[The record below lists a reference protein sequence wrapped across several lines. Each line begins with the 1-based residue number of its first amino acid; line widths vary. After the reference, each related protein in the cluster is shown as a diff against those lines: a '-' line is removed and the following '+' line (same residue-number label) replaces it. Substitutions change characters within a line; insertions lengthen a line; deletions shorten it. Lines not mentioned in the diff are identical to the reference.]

1 MTPNAAITAQSTNA
15 ATTANLLYEETFE
28 GSSYFPLSGSTLN
41 KTHNI
46 ENCETDWTLSS
57 VSSPVFQ
64 GSKAAR
70 FEIRQGQPLVGSGE
84 KIRSEVTIIKGTEDS
99 RFTKDI
105 WYSFAVYFPSVGF
118 EADSERD
125 CLNQWYEDGS
135 DETTIRAQDDK
146 VFLEVTPKEGSS
158 SLLKYDLFSSNPGST
173 SHSSF
178 NNIPKNQWNEF
189 TFHFIHSEGSD
200 GLIEVFR
207 NGVKIH
213 HITGRNMHLEYPKW
227 KVGLYKSSFLDGS
240 SKHQSRVVYFDNIRV
255 GKTAATLVDMISGEA
270 TGSNTGSTTETE
282 VGTTTDTEV
291 GTTTETETGTTTETE
306 TGTTTETETGTT
318 TETETEVGTTTETG
332 TGTTTETET
341 GTSTG
346 STTTGAQVVSFTLID
361 ASKDREIMTITNGAV
376 IDLKKLDVDKI
387 NIRANT
393 NGSAVVEFKL
403 SGEESD
409 YRVDDVAPYALAGD
423 DRNGNYYS
431 WSPDE
436 GDYTLQAT
444 PRAGT
449 KKDMGAPTGPTY
461 KINFKIVD

>member
-1 MTPNAAITAQSTNA
+1 MSPNAAITAQSTNA

-41 KTHNI
+41 KTHNV

-118 EADSERD
+118 EYDDERD

-135 DETTIRAQDDK
+135 DETTIRAEKDK

-158 SLLKYDLFSSNPGST
+158 SLMKYDLFGSNSGSSSSALST
-173 SHSSF
+173 F

-227 KVGLYKSSFLDGS
+227 KLGLYKSSFLDGS

-255 GKTAATLVDMISGEA
+255 GKTAATLVDMVSGEA
-270 TGSNTGSTTETE
+270 TGSNTGSTSETGT
-282 VGTTTDTEV
+282 GTTTDTNT
-291 GTTTETETGTTTETE
+291 GSTTETETGTTTETE
-306 TGTTTETETGTT
+306 TGSTTETETGSTTETETGST
-318 TETETEVGTTTETG
+318 TETETETTTDSNTG
-332 TGTTTETET
+332 SETET
-341 GTSTG
+341 TVDSPTDTDAG
-346 STTTGAQVVSFTLID
+346 SETKIKGPKGKGQTKGKAYG
-361 ASKDREIMTITNGAV
+361 RTNKA
-376 IDLKKLDVDKI
+376 
-387 NIRANT
+387 A
-393 NGSAVVEFKL
+393 
-403 SGEESD
+403 
-409 YRVDDVAPYALAGD
+409 
-423 DRNGNYYS
+423 
-431 WSPDE
+431 
-436 GDYTLQAT
+436 
-444 PRAGT
+444 
-449 KKDMGAPTGPTY
+449 
-461 KINFKIVD
+461 